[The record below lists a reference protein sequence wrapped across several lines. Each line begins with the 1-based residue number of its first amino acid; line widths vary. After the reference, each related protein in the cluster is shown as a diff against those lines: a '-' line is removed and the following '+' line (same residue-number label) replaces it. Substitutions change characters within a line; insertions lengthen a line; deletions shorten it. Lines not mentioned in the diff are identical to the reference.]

1 MKKSLLFETIAACTG
16 AAVLGGSV
24 FFAANSN
31 NGFINHLKAVGNMAV
46 LNNSNSP
53 TLSNGS
59 GTIIDSKGVTW
70 EYYNAS
76 DYSAGH
82 ITLNNGGYFGISA
95 ASQYGYTGISELS
108 ANFSASSGD
117 ELWLLKSVDGIT
129 WGEDKI
135 LEDDT
140 PVYTANNWRYIRFY
154 NYSSSNN
161 PINISSISF
170 SYSCSGISSTE
181 DVDSAKASNVIA
193 TSSNLTYTA
202 EYSELS
208 PNSIG
213 GEAVSF
219 EKTDTG
225 STNLTIGFGT
235 TYKVGPV
242 QNAKVEFD
250 MKTSNINYGK
260 YIQLMNNNTSLGSA
274 IYSDKS
280 SAYKCTNISGD
291 WYHIELPITTVIST
305 ISGIIVNGETKDKP
319 HSDVLNKEFNGIK
332 INAGT
337 CIIDNLRLTQSP
349 CELGIFNNPT
359 YKPSVNEFFWLKVA
373 WVGKLYPE
381 QVTMTFSDD
390 TLARR
395 IPITDENLLHGS
407 PFYIQLLGS
416 GSLTVTCTVVSGYNR
431 AVHTVQHTII
441 IN

>member
-1 MKKSLLFETIAACTG
+1 MKNDLLVKVTATILG
-16 AAVLGGSV
+16 ALLLTCSVLSIRVSDNIKNKIG
-24 FFAANSN
+24 FADSSYN
-31 NGFINHLKAVGNMAV
+31 VV

-53 TLSNGS
+53 TLVDGE
-59 GTIIDSKGVTW
+59 GTRTDNKGIVW
-70 EYYNAS
+70 EYHNCS
-76 DYSAGH
+76 DYSGH
-82 ITLNNGGYFGISA
+82 ITLNADSYFGVSA
-95 ASQYGYTGISELS
+95 SNYGITGINNLI
-108 ANFSASSGD
+108 ANFSGNG

-129 WGEDKI
+129 WGEDRI
-135 LEDDT
+135 LESASS
-140 PVYTANNWRYIRFY
+140 VSTANNYRYIRFY
-154 NYSSSNN
+154 NYSGS
-161 PINISSISF
+161 INVDSVTF
-170 SYSCSGISSTE
+170 GYSCSGISATE

-225 STNLTIGFGT
+225 STNLTLGFGT

-305 ISGIIVNGETKDKP
+305 ISGIIVNGEVKDKP

-337 CIIDNLRLTQSP
+337 CIIDNLRLTSSP

-416 GSLTVTCTVVSGYNR
+416 GTLTVTCTVVSGYNR
-431 AVHTVQHTII
+431 AVHTVQHTIT